1 MVIQISQFLS
11 NKKRCTRAKM
21 YLLCSQITR
30 CCACVCSQKSEG
42 LREREREKAN
52 VRTVDSTYMLA
63 CWTILTLC
71 KPCMGILAFFSCIF
85 SVNTNFFPC
94 KSSIYRHLKLK
105 WKKEELQCQNCMYCS
120 CKESSVSNV
129 QFEWFIVTYNFSSW
143 RSVALTCTHLHLHRN
158 TNS

>member
-11 NKKRCTRAKM
+11 NKQRCTRATM
-21 YLLCSQITR
+21 YTLCSQITR

-52 VRTVDSTYMLA
+52 VMTVDNTYMLA

-85 SVNTNFFPC
+85 SVNMNFFPC
-94 KSSIYRHLKLK
+94 KSSIYWHLKLK
-105 WKKEELQCQNCMYCS
+105 WTKRRITMSKLYVLLLQKIIRFQRPVWVAHCYLWLQLLEICCPHRS
-120 CKESSVSNV
+120 
-129 QFEWFIVTYNFSSW
+129 TY
-143 RSVALTCTHLHLHRN
+143 TPT
-158 TNS
+158 